1 MESTEARAHI
11 VPSRCYRAA
20 ASAAT
25 APCHRLMK
33 ISVTKSK
40 LIRALKLLTAMRKTT
55 IRNLWILATKRGVAR
70 VVTEALLRLNPR
82 SQTQS

>member
-1 MESTEARAHI
+1 MEGTEARAHI

-40 LIRALKLLTAMRKTT
+40 LIRALKLLTAMR
-55 IRNLWILATKRGVAR
+55 
-70 VVTEALLRLNPR
+70 
-82 SQTQS
+82 